1 MYFSGQ
7 GVLCL
12 ENHPISIAS
21 HYQES
26 KVSFC
31 FLTPLQA
38 SSGNIDLVLF
48 KHFER
53 DIHAPSPNG
62 CASTKYATMNMRL
75 ISTSTRTL
83 SVAPVP
89 HNFFL
94 VAWCLGGEGQGQVKR
109 RKGRDDA
116 LLSLNG
122 AVDALG
128 LESRKRRVWNQPGM
142 TSTLLAESFSPQ

>member
-21 HYQES
+21 HYPEP

-122 AVDALG
+122 RLMHWALNLARG
-128 LESRKRRVWNQPGM
+128 EYGTSPG
-142 TSTLLAESFSPQ
+142 